1 MRRRQSGSSRAQG
14 PPNKG
19 DPWVRRDSWKS
30 GMLESSSDPD
40 LSLPR
45 PRAVRPNCLPLPL
58 QPYSP
63 ATSSEA
69 LPSPSTSLQLSPTPM
84 ATELGGKSSS
94 APMLQP
100 PPQGTLKSDDTK
112 KRVSPFKKLFIR
124 FNKLYGII
132 ILVYHD
138 SSRYY
143 KLFRITKN
151 LWCFVFL

>member
-124 FNKLYGII
+124 FNKLLRHYNTRMIALGTT
-132 ILVYHD
+132 
-138 SSRYY
+138 S
-143 KLFRITKN
+143 
-151 LWCFVFL
+151 CFV